1 MTSIPS
7 RHRRV
12 WTDEEDHKLMFFWG
26 ATPLPTIAT
35 KLNRTA
41 WAVAQRARALKLG
54 PFSRGDGLSMRAFCE
69 HSGFSDMKVWAAVEA
84 LGLLLRRM
92 PTSDPEHR
100 SPRRAYLISEEQQ
113 EKLLEHM
120 LEHEV
125 YFKNKPGSGKT
136 EKGVWGVGKKPEAC
150 LDCRRTDKPH
160 FARGKCKYCYT
171 RPYKEATRAK
181 LKATAAGYNKNPG

>member
-26 ATPLPTIAT
+26 AISLPSSAT
-35 KLNRTA
+35 KLDRTA
-41 WAVAQRARALKLG
+41 WAVAQRARALQLG
-54 PFSRGDGLSMRAFCE
+54 PFSRGDGLSMRAFCRY
-69 HSGFSDMKVWAAVEA
+69 SGFSDMKVWAAVEA

-136 EKGVWGVGKKPEAC
+136 EKGVWGIGKKPEAC
-150 LDCRRTDKPH
+150 LDCHRADKPH
-160 FARGKCKYCYT
+160 FAKGKCKYCYS
-171 RPYKEATRAK
+171 RPYKEMTRYQ
-181 LKATAAGYNKNPG
+181 LYKAGRNYNKGAT